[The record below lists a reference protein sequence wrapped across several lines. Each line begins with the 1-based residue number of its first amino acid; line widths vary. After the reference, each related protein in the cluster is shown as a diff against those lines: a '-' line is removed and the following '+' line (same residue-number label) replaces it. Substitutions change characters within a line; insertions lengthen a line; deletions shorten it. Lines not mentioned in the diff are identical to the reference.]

1 MKKQKL
7 QRFRNVIVTGFILAG
22 LVLFVVSCGNSKMKN
37 PEIKVNSKAGKIPEP
52 PSIDLHAATFMGD
65 IKAVKQHIQAGSDL
79 NIKEPVMGSTP
90 LITAAVFGKVEVAL
104 ALIEAGANVNLQN
117 KEGSTALH
125 SAAFLCRREIVKAL
139 LENGANKELKNN
151 YGSTAYDAV
160 ATPFSEVKA
169 IYDQFSKDLGPLGLK
184 LDYSYLEN
192 TRPEIAAM
200 LQ

>member
-1 MKKQKL
+1 MKKHKL
-7 QRFRNVIVTGFILAG
+7 QRFKNVIGAGFMLAG
-22 LVLFVVSCGNSKMKN
+22 LILFVVSCGNSKMKN
-37 PEIKVNSKAGKIPEP
+37 RESKANSKEEAIPEP
-52 PSIDLHAATFMGD
+52 PAIDLHAATFMGD

-90 LITAAVFGKVEVAL
+90 LITAAVFGKTEVAL
-104 ALIEAGANVNLQN
+104 ALIEAGANIDLQN

-125 SAAFLCRREIVKAL
+125 SAAFLCRRKIVKAL

-160 ATPFSEVKA
+160 ATPFSDVKV

-184 LDYSYLEN
+184 LDYSYLEK

-200 LQ
+200 LK